1 MDSNLFDDL
10 DNFDFSTG
18 EAFGFSCEYDLTNP
32 DYVTKMDNDSAD
44 ALSMV
49 QKHGLSYDISARHTS
64 HCVGGERETDL
75 VVVEWSFWRN
85 NSDG

>member
-18 EAFGFSCEYDLTNP
+18 ERFNYSCEYDLTQD

-49 QKHGLSYDISARHTS
+49 KKHSLSYDISARHTS
-64 HCVGGERETDL
+64 RCVDGERETDL
-75 VVVEWSFWRN
+75 VTVSWSFWRN
-85 NSDG
+85 CDE